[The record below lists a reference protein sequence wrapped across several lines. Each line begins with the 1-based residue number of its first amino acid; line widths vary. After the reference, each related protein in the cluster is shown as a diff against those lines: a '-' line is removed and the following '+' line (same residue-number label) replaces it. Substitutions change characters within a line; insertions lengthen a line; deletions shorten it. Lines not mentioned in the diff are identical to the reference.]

1 MSGSYREGER
11 SRRIGKE
18 IVKGAEVTVRP
29 AINYIVIVKIV
40 YFSHDGRIS
49 TDTDG
54 GFGGGDS
61 NCRCRVNR
69 QVESDDRVAAVGT
82 RKCSR
87 VVAGSGEDFPIP
99 LITFACRYRKIC
111 GVCMRDRKVKRHH
124 TVTAHCV
131 GQREIVVAR
140 LRVCGAIP
148 VETIADNDSSI
159 SVRSFVNSQMKGY
172 HRITTCCICEG
183 VCQVLARLCDACV
196 FIPIKA
202 VAGNGSGVSIR
213 SIVDSQM
220 KSYH

>member
-131 GQREIVVAR
+131 GQREIVVAGSGEDFPIPLVASACRYRKICGVCMRDRKVKRHHTVTAHCVGQREIVVAR

-148 VETIADNDSSI
+148 GEA
-159 SVRSFVNSQMKGY
+159 
-172 HRITTCCICEG
+172 
-183 VCQVLARLCDACV
+183 L
-196 FIPIKA
+196 
-202 VAGNGSGVSIR
+202 AGNC
-213 SIVDSQM
+213 
-220 KSYH
+220 